1 MRRIVSLV
9 AIFISIL
16 ALSFVLCLL
25 GDLYPDEWIC
35 IAYIDIIF
43 YMLFLFELEYERS
56 KYLISNNSRTDYVKF
71 AIAFFICCMIC
82 VVSGILPVYCRPVAF
97 TAILLCLAANEYLGF
112 ICGTFFCILL
122 GATVSGD
129 FYDMICEILLVITS
143 SILAKMLRE
152 DKLQIY
158 IYVLAICLNVVT
170 PNIFYY
176 MSNKEFS
183 SQILINGTVT
193 GILAAIFC
201 FLCSRIFRPH
211 SADEINDRLI
221 TIISDDFSEVT
232 ELKEQSFSE
241 YNHAN
246 FVSTLAIK
254 AAKVAG
260 LNTALCAAGGFYYR
274 IGRWQDKPGVKAGT
288 DRAEVLNFPEPLI
301 TLLGEYYGELAKPST
316 PESALVH
323 MIDALIV
330 KLDHLKIDVA
340 DNDWNHDILV
350 IQTLNEFSTSG
361 LYDKSGLSMNH
372 FLKIRDYL
380 TKEELLR

>member
-1 MRRIVSLV
+1 MRRVVSLV
-9 AIFISIL
+9 AMFISII

-43 YMLFLFELEYERS
+43 YMLLVFELEYERA
-56 KYLISNNSRTDYVKF
+56 KYRISNNSRTDYVKF

-82 VVSGILPVYCRPVAF
+82 VASGILPVYSRPVIF
-97 TAILLCLAANEYLGF
+97 IAILLCLAGNEYLGF
-112 ICGTFFCILL
+112 ICGTFFCVLL
-122 GATVSGD
+122 GVTVSGD
-129 FYDMICEILLVITS
+129 FYDMICEILLVITG

-158 IYVLAICLNVVT
+158 IYVLAICLNIVT

-176 MSNKEFS
+176 ISNKEFS
-183 SQILINGTVT
+183 STILIHGAIT
-193 GILAAIFC
+193 GVLAAIFC
-201 FLCSRIFRPH
+201 FICSRIFRPR

-254 AAKVAG
+254 AAKAAG

-274 IGRWQDKPGVKAGT
+274 IGRWQDKPGVKAGI
-288 DRAEVLNFPEPLI
+288 DRAEALNFPEPLI

-330 KLDHLKIDVA
+330 KLDHLKTDVA

-361 LYDKSGLSMNH
+361 LYDESGLSMNH